1 MIGRHFIVTASLL
14 AATATAPAVLGQNT
28 RSNEDSTSRTG
39 SLVDRLQQIRDSLT
53 GSRSGADARHAAP
66 GRYDPHRSAATR
78 HRSRATGPTAAA
90 QPTLAQQLP
99 SGRPR
104 LAPRGER
111 SRMAAQKATGRSPA
125 PAAQAS
131 SGHPPEPDAFR
142 PARRAQ
148 PRPGRPSLDTYD
160 PGPSGLPGIVPPP
173 ADRPTAAKD
182 LDEDSQPT
190 SDAPSVDLGR
200 QPHDGQPTD
209 TPRLADTPRVAT
221 PPRAK
226 VARPQAE
233 ASRRV
238 AATPVDSTGQRG
250 DNLLFSQEAPYLNT
264 RVTGPSTVSVGTPAR
279 YQITIANLGNAEAQQ
294 LVAEIHI
301 PVWAAVSETKAST
314 GTAQVQPASGQS
326 HHGNDLHWELG
337 QLNAGGREHLDVVLV
352 PQRGEPL
359 ELAVTNTYDHPSSR
373 TVIEVQEPKLH
384 LVVSGP
390 DEVLYGETK
399 RYELVLSNPGT
410 GPAENV
416 VLQLLQ
422 LGGGSRVADM
432 HKVGTLPAGATR
444 QIEVEFVARQSG
456 TVVVKARAE
465 ARGSLKSE
473 VAKEVF
479 VRRPGLE
486 VEIEGPQ
493 AAYTGTLATY
503 KVHVSNPG
511 SATAQSVSLSAS
523 LPRGAD
529 YVDATDGGRF
539 VSDEGKVTWH
549 IGGLPADT
557 DRIFELRCLLRTPDK
572 NRLEILAEAES
583 DLSDAAAMSTDV
595 LAVADLTLNL
605 IDPSGP
611 VAVNGEATY
620 KVLLYNRGTKRAQN
634 IDVVAFFSDGVEPI
648 SAEGT
653 AHEIRR
659 GQVAFATIANLEAG
673 GKLTLKI
680 RAKATRIGN
689 HVCRTE
695 VVCESTDTRLAA
707 EETTRFYGSDMPAS
721 SPIVERTESDS
732 SSSTANL
739 PTPASELR

>member
-14 AATATAPAVLGQNT
+14 ATTATAPVVLAQSTQNNQ
-28 RSNEDSTSRTG
+28 RSTSRTG
-39 SLVDRLQQIRDSLT
+39 SLVDRLQQIRDTLT
-53 GSRSGADARHAAP
+53 GSRTGADRRRAAP
-66 GRYDPHRSAATR
+66 GRYDPRRSAAAR
-78 HRSRATGPTAAA
+78 HRSRPAGPAAA
-90 QPTLAQQLP
+90 GRPTPARQMP

-104 LAPRGER
+104 LAPRGDR
-111 SRMAAQKATGRSPA
+111 SRMAAPSTPDRSPT
-125 PAAQAS
+125 PARK
-131 SGHPPEPDAFR
+131 SGRQSPQRDAFR

-160 PGPSGLPGIVPPP
+160 PGPAGLPGIVAPP
-173 ADRPTAAKD
+173 ADRPAPAQDSRADGPSTAD
-182 LDEDSQPT
+182 GPT
-190 SDAPSVDLGR
+190 VERGDDRQDVEPSEAPSLGKAPSLAGPARDNSARPKTKATRHDAPA
-200 QPHDGQPTD
+200 HD
-209 TPRLADTPRVAT
+209 
-221 PPRAK
+221 K
-226 VARPQAE
+226 S
-233 ASRRV
+233 AS
-238 AATPVDSTGQRG
+238 PDG

-279 YQITIANLGNAEAQQ
+279 YRVTIANLGNAEAQQ
-294 LVAEIHI
+294 LVAQVHI
-301 PVWAAVSETKAST
+301 PAWASVSETKA
-314 GTAQVQPASGQS
+314 TAGAAHVEPASEQS
-326 HHGNDLHWELG
+326 HHGNDLLWDLG

-422 LGGGSRVADM
+422 LGGGSRVADK

-444 QIEVEFVARQSG
+444 QVEVEFVARQSG

-473 VAKEVF
+473 VAKEVL
-479 VRRPGLE
+479 VRRPALE

-511 SATAQSVSLSAS
+511 TATAQSVSLSAS
-523 LPRGAD
+523 LPQGAD
-529 YVDATDGGRF
+529 YVDATDGGRL
-539 VSDEGKVTWH
+539 VADERKVAWR
-549 IGGLPADT
+549 IGALPADA
-557 DRIFELRCLLRTPDK
+557 DRIFELRCLLRTPGK
-572 NRLEILAEAES
+572 NRLEILSEAKS
-583 DLSDAAAMSTDV
+583 DLSDAAALSTDV

-634 IDVVAFFSDGVEPI
+634 IDVVAFFSEGIEPI

-659 GQVAFATIANLEAG
+659 GQVAFATIDSLEAG
-673 GKLTLKI
+673 GKLALKI
-680 RAKATRIGN
+680 RAKATHAGN

-695 VVCESTDTRLAA
+695 VVCKSTDTRLAA
-707 EETTRFYGSDMPAS
+707 EETTRFYGADAPAS
-721 SPIVERTESDS
+721 SPIVEKTGAEPPV
-732 SSSTANL
+732 STAEL
-739 PTPASELR
+739 PTPASEVR